1 MSFDLPNNCIQPTDA
16 LRASLSKSLEP
27 ARNNFRLGFNATAL
41 AAANAY
47 RCQIM
52 NIMNEPRRKRTG
64 YHPLK
69 SEISYN
75 LLLSPQSGGVFNP

>member
-1 MSFDLPNNCIQPTDA
+1 
-16 LRASLSKSLEP
+16 
-27 ARNNFRLGFNATAL
+27 
-41 AAANAY
+41 
-47 RCQIM
+47 
-52 NIMNEPRRKRTG
+52 MNEPRRKRTG